1 MSSIDK
7 RKKRAKS
14 KAKKARLQK
23 QKVTEKKNE
32 VAVVGVGSEFLK
44 LFQSLPKKDNPYE
57 LIPLFK
63 EYLIKNGSIDVEAET
78 AMLFVTHAFWL
89 VSGEREFVLNY
100 VETRVRET
108 LSDPEF
114 LEYYDGQQDGGIDR
128 KMNVIYPDFANYH
141 EDDLEVKYSPLSC
154 EFEHDE
160 ELFEIAIYEGDK
172 NLWLLE
178 VVGSCG
184 TSCVWNEQYESDQD
198 ALDEAIETIKSEGV
212 SMFLDKTLH

>member
-7 RKKRAKS
+7 RKKRAKN

-23 QKVTEKKNE
+23 QKITEKKNE
-32 VAVVGVGSEFLK
+32 VATVRVGSEFLK

-63 EYLIKNGSIDVEAET
+63 EHLIENGSIDMEIET

-89 VSGEREFVLNY
+89 DSGEREFVLND
-100 VETRVRET
+100 VKTMVNAT
-108 LSDPEF
+108 LSNPEF
-114 LEYYDGQQDGGIDR
+114 FEYYEGQQDNGVD
-128 KMNVIYPDFANYH
+128 KTMKVVFPDFTNYH

-172 NLWLLE
+172 KLWLLE
-178 VVGSCG
+178 VAGSCG
-184 TSCVWNEQYESDQD
+184 TSCLWNEQYESDQD

-212 SMFLDKTLH
+212 SMFLEKTLH